1 MMPVLKSKE
10 LDIAIVGAGT
20 LGTALAYALHQSG
33 YRVTEI
39 VTRDQPHSLRRA
51 RVFANRLHA
60 SATTLSKAQLS
71 ARITWICV
79 PDDSIS
85 EVAQNIAKRRDWRRK
100 IVLHSSGALDADALA
115 AAKEAGGE
123 TASAHPPLNFVC
135 QSSIDLKGGPISPG
149 GKPQAPG

>member
-51 RVFANRLHA
+51 RVFANRRLYEAAQRAGRIGQLPFVRDGKISHLPGPLGGW
-60 SATTLSKAQLS
+60 SAMRDLQP
-71 ARITWICV
+71 V
-79 PDDSIS
+79 PEQSF
-85 EVAQNIAKRRDWRRK
+85 RDWWRER
-100 IVLHSSGALDADALA
+100 
-115 AAKEAGGE
+115 
-123 TASAHPPLNFVC
+123 T
-135 QSSIDLKGGPISPG
+135 
-149 GKPQAPG
+149 